1 MSPSLYKLHVEL
13 DLEAHMQCPQG
24 YSSSLNRTSGTR
36 YCLRVVPTAGTRDE
50 LQAACAPYPLAIV
63 DSAEDIVV
71 INDALPDELNNTTP
85 DVWCVARHR
94 AEVGTSFLCRRLCVA
109 HVRFTRPRLPFL
121 TASAFRR
128 VLNDRTGKQA
138 PFVSADLWLPDSPS
152 GASDTCAYISHEG
165 RCWSTWIVC
174 GLPARHRRC
183 MLAAAGAQRF
193 E

>member
-94 AEVGTSFLCRRLCVA
+94 AEVGTSFLCRPPVCGACALHTAPATVFDGIHISTVA
-109 HVRFTRPRLPFL
+109 HH
-121 TASAFRR
+121 
-128 VLNDRTGKQA
+128 RTGKQA